1 MFYWIYDYPTQY
13 IALLFAI
20 VFCGVTVGGIF
31 LFRPL
36 FRSWIHGQPRNNDM
50 VGLVVSSF
58 SLFYGLLI
66 GLIAV
71 AVYQNS
77 STLSDLVDKEAE
89 CIAALYRDIGGYPR
103 PVGDALKA
111 ELREY
116 ARYTIDDS
124 WPLQSRGII
133 PQGGRDRI
141 AALFATLSQFE
152 PAKKSEEFLHA
163 EALRQFSNLV
173 ELRRARLANVNAG
186 IPAILWWVVAIGAM
200 LIIGIIW
207 MLNMDIQVHILL
219 GGALSLFLGLTI
231 FLIAALDH
239 PFRGDLG
246 VKPDPI
252 RLVYDFMKRK

>member
-1 MFYWIYDYPTQY
+1 MFYWIYDYPTSY
-13 IALLFAI
+13 IGVLFGI

-36 FRSWIHGQPRNNDM
+36 FQSWIHGQRENNDM
-50 VGLVVSSF
+50 VGLVLSSF
-58 SLFYGLLI
+58 SVFYGLLI

-71 AVYQNS
+71 AVYQNF
-77 STLSDLVDKEAE
+77 STLSDLVDKEAAS
-89 CIAALYRDIGGYPR
+89 IAALYRDISSYPH
-103 PVGDALKA
+103 PVDDTLKS

-116 ARYTIDDS
+116 TRYTIDDS
-124 WPLQSRGII
+124 WPLESHGII
-133 PQGGRDRI
+133 PPGGTDRI
-141 AALFATLSQFE
+141 TAMFTTLSLFE
-152 PAKKSEEFLHA
+152 PQKKSEEFLHA
-163 EALRQFSNLV
+163 EALRQFNNLV

-186 IPAILWWVVAIGAM
+186 IPAVLWWVVGIGGM
-200 LIIGIIW
+200 LMIGIIW
-207 MLNMDIQVHILL
+207 MLNTDIQVHILL

-252 RLVYDFMKRK
+252 RLVYDYMQQK